1 MNFSEFDF
9 THEVMDGLSSMG
21 FETCTPVQ
29 EAAIPVILKGSD
41 LIACAQT
48 GTGKTAAYLLPV
60 LNHISANGHDGMHTL
75 IIAPTR
81 ELVLQIDQQ
90 IEGFSY
96 FTGASSLA
104 VYGGGIGA
112 TFDQQKQALVRGA
125 DIIVATPGRLLSHIN
140 LGYADFGTIRTLI
153 LDEADRMLD
162 MGFFDDIMR
171 IVSQLPVERQ
181 TLLFSATM
189 PPKIRQMAKMILRE
203 PEQINIAI
211 SKPAENIVQ
220 AAYLAYEGQKV
231 PLLKE
236 LLKGKTEYRSVI
248 IFTSRKANVN
258 GLVRELRRLG
268 FKVDGMLSDLEQNE
282 REEVMLRFRN
292 RQTQIL
298 VATDIV
304 SRGIDIDA
312 IDLVINYDVPRDPED
327 YVHRIGRTARAQM
340 SGIALTLISD
350 QDQYD
355 FKKIEDLIEKEI
367 HKIPLPEGLGEGPA
381 YNPGTRR
388 RGGFRTPAERREGG
402 SGQGAGRR
410 DFRHRDRGSRKG
422 PRKEGGQ
429 GA

>member
-1 MNFSEFDF
+1 LNFKDFDF
-9 THEVMDGLSSMG
+9 THEVMDGLASMG
-21 FETCTPVQ
+21 FENCTPVQ
-29 EAAIPVILKGSD
+29 EFAIPVIMQGKD

-48 GTGKTAAYLLPV
+48 GTGKTAAYLLPI
-60 LNHISANGHDGMHTL
+60 LNNISREGHTGMHTL

-104 VYGGGIGA
+104 VYGGGVGA
-112 TFDQQKQALVRGA
+112 AFDQQKSALVQGA

-140 LGYADFGTIRTLI
+140 MKYSDFSTIQTLI

-171 IVSQLPVERQ
+171 IIGELPLIRQ

-189 PPKIRQMAKMILRE
+189 PPKIRQMAKMILKD

-220 AAYLAYEGQKV
+220 AAYMVYDGQKV
-231 PLLKE
+231 QLLKE
-236 LLKGKTEYRSVI
+236 LLKGKTDYKSVL

-258 GLVRELRRLG
+258 GLVRELRRMG
-268 FKVDGMLSDLEQNE
+268 FSTDGMLSDLEQKE
-282 REEVMLRFRN
+282 REEVMLRFKN
-292 RQTQIL
+292 RETQIL

-304 SRGIDIDA
+304 SRGIDIDN

-327 YVHRIGRTARAQM
+327 YVHRIGRTARASA
-340 SGIALTLISD
+340 SGVAITLISD
-350 QDQYD
+350 NDMHD
-355 FKKIEDLIEKEI
+355 FKKIEELIERDI
-367 HKIPLPEGLGEGPA
+367 IKIQLPSGMGEGPA
-381 YNPGTRR
+381 YNPSARRKMAPRSSSGGGRGGDR
-388 RGGFRTPAERREGG
+388 RGTPAKK
-402 SGQGAGRR
+402 
-410 DFRHRDRGSRKG
+410 DFRHRDRGNHQGHRK
-422 PRKEGGQ
+422 Q
-429 GA
+429 GE

>member
-1 MNFSEFDF
+1 MNFQDFDF
-9 THEVMDGLSSMG
+9 THEVMDGLNSMG
-21 FETCTPVQ
+21 FEKCTPVQ
-29 EAAIPVILKGSD
+29 EFAIPVILEGKD

-48 GTGKTAAYLLPV
+48 GTGKTAAYLLPI
-60 LNHISANGHDGMHTL
+60 LNNISREGHTGMHTL

-104 VYGGGIGA
+104 VYGGGVGA
-112 TFDQQKQALVRGA
+112 AFDQQKSALVQGA

-140 LGYADFGTIRTLI
+140 MKYSDFSTIQTLI

-171 IVSQLPVERQ
+171 IVGELPVARQ

-189 PPKIRQMAKMILRE
+189 PPKIRQMAGMILKN

-220 AAYLAYEGQKV
+220 AAYMVYEGQKV
-231 PLLKE
+231 QLLRE
-236 LLKGKTEYRSVI
+236 LLKGKTDYKSVL

-258 GLVRELRRLG
+258 GLVRELRRMG
-268 FKVDGMLSDLEQNE
+268 FSADGMLSDLEQKE

-292 RQTQIL
+292 KETQIL

-304 SRGIDIDA
+304 SRGIDIDS
-312 IDLVINYDVPRDPED
+312 IDLVMNYDVPRDPED
-327 YVHRIGRTARAQM
+327 YVHRIGRTARASQ
-340 SGIALTLISD
+340 SGVAITLISD
-350 QDQYD
+350 NDMHD
-355 FKKIEDLIEKEI
+355 FRKIEELIERDI
-367 HKIPLPEGLGEGPA
+367 IKIPLPNGMGDGPE
-381 YNPGTRR
+381 YNPSIRR
-388 RGGFRTPAERREGG
+388 KMAPRSSGGGGRGGDHRAPAKK
-402 SGQGAGRR
+402 
-410 DFRHRDRGSRKG
+410 DFRHRDRGNH
-422 PRKEGGQ
+422 Q
-429 GA
+429 GHKKAGE